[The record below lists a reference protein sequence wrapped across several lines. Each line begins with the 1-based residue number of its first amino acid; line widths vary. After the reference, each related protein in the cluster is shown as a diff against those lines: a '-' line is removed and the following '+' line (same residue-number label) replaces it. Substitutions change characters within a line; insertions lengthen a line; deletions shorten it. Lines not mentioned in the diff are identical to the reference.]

1 MNLVGKT
8 SVLCGVD
15 EMKPMSDLNA
25 VPYEDTHGPDEPAIL
40 DAFFKMVPDAI
51 VSIDLEGRIN
61 MFNPAAE
68 RIFGRSRASVQGQPV
83 ELLIPERMRPGHRDA
98 QQRFANAGG
107 ETRMMGLRRVKGLH
121 ADGQEIELEGCISH
135 VNTPQGPWALATL
148 HDVTDRVLTETQ
160 LQQSRAQLAELT
172 RKLMMQERVLVKR
185 MAQVLHDQ
193 LGQTL
198 AAIRMCHDT
207 LAALQ
212 LTGAPSDYG
221 RLQERMGILIGQAIS
236 QVRQVLL
243 DIRPP
248 LLEEQGLSAALDNE
262 LRNRAQG
269 APQIDI
275 SIQVPPKL
283 ETMRWPTE
291 IEYAVFMVVREAVE
305 NALRH
310 SQASALSVDLSGSAL
325 SLHVTVTD
333 SGIGIP
339 AGEGMR
345 VGHLGIL
352 SMQERA
358 QAVGASVTCEPGPS
372 AGTRVTFHWQ
382 GLS

>member
-1 MNLVGKT
+1 
-8 SVLCGVD
+8 
-15 EMKPMSDLNA
+15 MKPISELKTDRNTVPA
-25 VPYEDTHGPDEPAIL
+25 VDTLGSEEPAIL
-40 DAFFKMVPDAI
+40 DAIFRMVPDAI
-51 VSIDLEGRIN
+51 ISIDLEGRIK

-83 ELLIPERMRPGHRDA
+83 ELLIPERMRPGHHAA
-98 QQRFANAGG
+98 QQRFANSGG

-121 ADGQEIELEGCISH
+121 ADGQEIDLEGFICH
-135 VNTPQGPWALATL
+135 VNTPQGHYSLATL
-148 HDVTDRVLTETQ
+148 HDVTARVQAETQ
-160 LQQSRAQLAELT
+160 LQHSRAHLAELT

-198 AAIRMCHDT
+198 AAIRMCHET
-207 LAALQ
+207 IASLQ
-212 LTGAPSDYG
+212 LSAAPSEYG
-221 RLQERMGILIGQAIS
+221 HLQERMGTLIGQAIS

-248 LLEEQGLSAALDNE
+248 LLEEQGLSVALDNE

-269 APQIDI
+269 APQVDI

-283 ETMRWPTE
+283 EAMRWPAE
-291 IEYAVFMVVREAVE
+291 IEYAAFMVVREALE

-310 SQASALSVDLSGSAL
+310 SRASTLSVDLSGSNL
-325 SLHVTVTD
+325 SLRITVTD
-333 SGIGIP
+333 NGIGIP
-339 AGEGMR
+339 AEAGMR

-352 SMQERA
+352 GMQERA
-358 QAVGASVTCEPGPS
+358 QAVGASVTCGPGPS
-372 AGTRVTFHWQ
+372 IGTRVTFHWQ

>member
-1 MNLVGKT
+1 MKAISEPNP
-8 SVLCGVD
+8 VL
-15 EMKPMSDLNA
+15 A
-25 VPYEDTHGPDEPAIL
+25 EDTHEPEEPAIL
-40 DAFFKMVPDAI
+40 DAVFRMVPDAI
-51 VSIDLEGRIN
+51 VSIDLEGRIQ

-68 RIFGRSRASVQGQPV
+68 RIFGRSRASVQDQPV
-83 ELLIPERMRPGHRDA
+83 ELLIPERMRPGHQDA
-98 QQRFANAGG
+98 QKRFANSGG
-107 ETRMMGLRRVKGLH
+107 ETRMMGLRRVKGLR
-121 ADGQEIELEGCISH
+121 ADGLEIDLEGYICH
-135 VNTPQGPWALATL
+135 VSTPQGHYSLATL
-148 HDVTDRVLTETQ
+148 HDVTARVQAETQ
-160 LQQSRAQLAELT
+160 LQHSRAQLAELT

-198 AAIRMCHDT
+198 AAIRMCHET
-207 LAALQ
+207 IAALQ
-212 LTGAPSDYG
+212 LTGTPSDYG
-221 RLQERMGILIGQAIS
+221 RLQERMGTLIGQAIS

-248 LLEEQGLSAALDNE
+248 LLEEQGLSVALDNE

-283 ETMRWPTE
+283 EAMRWPAE
-291 IEYAVFMVVREAVE
+291 IEYAAFMVVREAVE

-310 SQASALSVDLSGSAL
+310 SRASAIAVDLSGSAL
-325 SLHVTVTD
+325 SLRLTVTD
-333 SGIGIP
+333 NGIGIP
-339 AGEGMR
+339 EGAGMK

-352 SMQERA
+352 GMQERA
-358 QAVGASVTCEPGPS
+358 QAVGASVTCGPG
-372 AGTRVTFHWQ
+372 AGCGTRVTFHWQ